1 MGWGNPSP
9 NGLLLE
15 DQFMEVDYGGVIGK
29 WWVRPLGK
37 IKAETLEKP
46 VDEMLAVACSR
57 SPDVDDETY
66 RQSLPSIRLRRSTK
80 KNQRVLAR
88 LSFCDKKRPS
98 SRRCFLT
105 STTKC
110 PIERTTPYAS
120 DPVPGEQTATTKN
133 RLSQETIPRLNRT
146 LLGNAQ

>member
-37 IKAETLEKP
+37 IKAETVEKP

-80 KNQRVLAR
+80 KNQRALAR
-88 LSFCDKKRPS
+88 LLF
-98 SRRCFLT
+98 SRQK
-105 STTKC
+105 TTEAAKTFSYEYRQM
-110 PIERTTPYAS
+110 PH
-120 DPVPGEQTATTKN
+120 
-133 RLSQETIPRLNRT
+133 
-146 LLGNAQ
+146 